1 MVIGPFVGALVVV
14 FVAEL
19 GDKTQLAALALS
31 TRYPPARVLAGVTLG
46 FAVITLVG
54 VAVGGLL
61 AEAVPADALVVVA
74 GLLFLAFGA
83 RELVELRALR
93 ASGPDA
99 QLPDAECSGVEVG
112 AAPPADRGGR
122 SAVLTSAL
130 TIGVAELG
138 DKTQLTAAA
147 LAANTSGLGLVG
159 VWAGATLGEV
169 AACGLAIGTGHL
181 LRDRLAPQV
190 LVALAAGAFILAG
203 VATLATLVL

>member
-1 MVIGPFVGALVVV
+1 MIGPFLGALAVV

-19 GDKTQLAALALS
+19 GDKTQLAALALA
-31 TRYPPARVLAGVTLG
+31 TRHPPARVLAGVTLG

-61 AEAVPADALVVVA
+61 AEAVPADALVLVA
-74 GLLFLAFGA
+74 GLLFLAFGV
-83 RELVELRALR
+83 RELLELRTLR
-93 ASGPDA
+93 ASGADSH
-99 QLPDAECSGVEVG
+99 LPDAEDSGFEVG
-112 AAPPADRGGR
+112 TAPRALGGGR

-147 LAANTSGLGLVG
+147 LAANTGGLGLVG

-169 AACGLAIGTGHL
+169 VACGLAIGTGHL
-181 LRDRLAPQV
+181 LRDRLAPQA
-190 LVALAAGAFILAG
+190 LVGLAAGAFILAG
-203 VATLATLVL
+203 GATLTTLVW